1 MSRDNDALGAGYDAW
16 KTTPPAARN
25 SGLDSGYT
33 YVTACCE
40 AEVADEIGDD
50 VRKRERALRK
60 AKGASSNWT
69 PQEFDS
75 VCVICDE
82 CHELSEVWLQ
92 DPESSPEPFD
102 RSDDCDGGGDGPED

>member
-16 KTTPPAARN
+16 KTTPPAARE

-50 VRKRERALRK
+50 VRNRERALRK
-60 AKGASSNWT
+60 AKGAWSNWT
-69 PQEFDS
+69 LQELDS
-75 VCVICDE
+75 VAVICDE
-82 CHELSEVWLQ
+82 CHELSEVVKREPD
-92 DPESSPEPFD
+92 DPYD
-102 RSDDCDGGGDGPED
+102 RSVDCAGGGDGPED

>member
-1 MSRDNDALGAGYDAW
+1 MSHHNDALGAGYDAW
-16 KTTPPAARN
+16 KTTPPDERE
-25 SGLDSGYT
+25 SDSDSGYT

-69 PQEFDS
+69 PQEVDS
-75 VCVICDE
+75 VAVICDE
-82 CHELSEVWLQ
+82 CHDLAEVIRQ
-92 DPESSPEPFD
+92 QTDEPFD
-102 RSDDCDGGGDGPED
+102 RSVDCAGGGDGPED